1 MRDTTFKNGRPF
13 YFATGVFPGV
23 LMVQTVICMSTWQAQ
38 GILLPII
45 KSEIDD
51 QIWCS
56 FAIHY
61 CEIQLQRM
69 ETVL

>member
-51 QIWCS
+51 QI
-56 FAIHY
+56 
-61 CEIQLQRM
+61 
-69 ETVL
+69 